1 MNTTV
6 NIPPR
11 QRLSAERIR
20 RRWSQLEIAD
30 QLGTTPG
37 NVSRWERGITS
48 PGPYFRSKLCELFGR
63 SAQELGLTW
72 DESDDSLNHNIH
84 FVELRHRG
92 TVASPDQD
100 SSERPAEPGHESVL
114 LNARSHNLPAQLT
127 PLIGREQEVR
137 AVCALLQQAE
147 VHLVTLIGT
156 GGVGKTRLG
165 LQIATDLLD
174 AFADGVYFVPLAPIS
189 DPDLVVPTIV
199 QTLGLQE
206 TGDQSLLDLLIAY
219 LRDKRMLLL
228 LDNFEQVVMAAPQ
241 VVDLLTACLQLKVLV
256 TSRVVLHVRAE
267 YEFAVP
273 ALAVPDTKHLPDPET
288 LSRYEAVALFIHRV
302 QTIIPNFQVTHANA
316 SDVAKICAYLDGLP
330 LAIELAAARM
340 NLLSPQAL
348 LARMGQRLHMLTGGA
363 RDVPARQQTLRN
375 TIEWSYHLLNAGEQR
390 LFWRLSVFVGGCTL
404 EAVEAVCA
412 VLDTGPP
419 AVSVM
424 DGVASLIDKSL
435 LPHPQQYGE
444 DQRLMLLETIREYGL
459 ECLAASGEMEAMR
472 WAHASYYLRL
482 AEEAESELAGP
493 QQVLWLERLE
503 REQDNLHAAM
513 RWLLEPEEGREGRQ
527 RQEMALRLGSAL
539 QHFWMIRGHL
549 SEGQTFLERALA
561 GSAGVA
567 APVRAKALKAAARHA
582 LSQGDYHR
590 GEALCEESLALYG
603 ELGDPAGIALSL
615 YLLGIV
621 TWRKGDAVAAR
632 KLTEEALALY
642 RKVDDNER
650 IAYTLFQ
657 LAYLTGTQ
665 GDYARASVLL
675 GESLALHRELGNK
688 RGIAH
693 SLSQLAQVLFAQ
705 GDHARLRSVI
715 EESLMLA
722 REVGFKE
729 GLAGSLCLAG
739 QLALS
744 QGDVDTAHALAQE
757 SVLLYREMGHRQGM
771 AQALS
776 LLAKITLVRGDHAA
790 ARTLYEESL
799 AFASEVD
806 DKLNMV
812 SYLEGLAGVVATQGE
827 PVWAAQIWGAVQ
839 VQREALDVP
848 ISPVEHA
855 SYERA
860 VATTRA
866 QLGEKMFVTA
876 WTQGRGMT
884 PEQALAAQ
892 ERTTLPEQ
900 CLLYRYPAPW

>member
-1 MNTTV
+1 MVQGNVLIESVDRPTGESSTVMNTTV

-20 RRWSQLEIAD
+20 RRWSQLEVAD

-147 VHLVTLIGT
+147 VRLVTLIGT
-156 GGVGKTRLG
+156 GGIGKTRLG

-219 LRDKRMLLL
+219 LQDKRMLLL

-273 ALAVPDTKHLPDPET
+273 ALAVPDTKHLSDPET

-340 NLLSPQAL
+340 KLLSPQAL

-390 LFWRLSVFVGGCTL
+390 LFCQSQIVARMRPSHGLHLPACGETLQAIFADRL
-404 EAVEAVCA
+404 
-412 VLDTGPP
+412 
-419 AVSVM
+419 
-424 DGVASLIDKSL
+424 
-435 LPHPQQYGE
+435 Q
-444 DQRLMLLETIREYGL
+444 
-459 ECLAASGEMEAMR
+459 
-472 WAHASYYLRL
+472 
-482 AEEAESELAGP
+482 
-493 QQVLWLERLE
+493 
-503 REQDNLHAAM
+503 
-513 RWLLEPEEGREGRQ
+513 
-527 RQEMALRLGSAL
+527 
-539 QHFWMIRGHL
+539 
-549 SEGQTFLERALA
+549 
-561 GSAGVA
+561 
-567 APVRAKALKAAARHA
+567 
-582 LSQGDYHR
+582 
-590 GEALCEESLALYG
+590 
-603 ELGDPAGIALSL
+603 
-615 YLLGIV
+615 
-621 TWRKGDAVAAR
+621 
-632 KLTEEALALY
+632 
-642 RKVDDNER
+642 
-650 IAYTLFQ
+650 
-657 LAYLTGTQ
+657 
-665 GDYARASVLL
+665 
-675 GESLALHRELGNK
+675 
-688 RGIAH
+688 
-693 SLSQLAQVLFAQ
+693 
-705 GDHARLRSVI
+705 
-715 EESLMLA
+715 
-722 REVGFKE
+722 
-729 GLAGSLCLAG
+729 
-739 QLALS
+739 
-744 QGDVDTAHALAQE
+744 
-757 SVLLYREMGHRQGM
+757 
-771 AQALS
+771 
-776 LLAKITLVRGDHAA
+776 
-790 ARTLYEESL
+790 
-799 AFASEVD
+799 
-806 DKLNMV
+806 
-812 SYLEGLAGVVATQGE
+812 
-827 PVWAAQIWGAVQ
+827 
-839 VQREALDVP
+839 
-848 ISPVEHA
+848 
-855 SYERA
+855 
-860 VATTRA
+860 
-866 QLGEKMFVTA
+866 
-876 WTQGRGMT
+876 
-884 PEQALAAQ
+884 
-892 ERTTLPEQ
+892 
-900 CLLYRYPAPW
+900 